1 MNKEI
6 TFLLDFNEDEFLKL
20 RKMNLN
26 INNNFD
32 VIHLRDK
39 TIIDLRSE
47 FEGLTAV
54 AFAKDC
60 IADEYIGIWNSRKI
74 IDKNSKITNIFIAD
88 LENRFINNQ
97 LLALYEELNLYIE
110 SHDILISE
118 VLDMEANYNI
128 YKYYK
133 NRCCEFDIY
142 IDSIKN
148 ILKEIG
154 TEYVEYLDR
163 YLNGVNLYLP
173 DIFCMKRNIFQDF
186 SYLVTKILT
195 ALKKVINNKI
205 NIDIINDIIFGMCI
219 LYFSE
224 NYNIYVLNNK
234 SYMNDN
240 SIVQIKPY
248 FKSNNIPIVMA
259 SSEFFIPYTLVT
271 IQSIIENKNK
281 LYNYDIVILSENYS
295 KAVLKRIASFSDLHN
310 NVNIRVLDVSEYIK
324 HFNFKVVGHVSKETF
339 YRLIVPNIFKFYEK
353 IIYLDSDII
362 ICEDISKLN
371 EINLDNNYIAAT
383 YDIDFIGQYNGASQA
398 MKDYCDRTLR
408 LKNPYEYIQAGV
420 TIFNVLKINSD
431 FSENALAE
439 FANGNIFNFVDQ
451 DVLNCKF
458 EGNKRI
464 LDMSWNVVTDCGG
477 YRIKDIISFA
487 PSQLCVEYMNARK
500 YPKIIHYSG
509 YDKPWD
515 SVYSDMAEIYWKYA
529 RTSVFYEEIISRL
542 NRKES
547 FCKRKNKIKY
557 IFNIFFSKDNKFR
570 EFLKRYYYRFFRK
583 NKN

>member
-1 MNKEI
+1 MKKEI
-6 TFLLDFNEDEFLKL
+6 TFLLDFNEDKFLKL
-20 RKMNLN
+20 RKMNLS

-32 VIHLRDK
+32 VIYLRDK
-39 TIIDLRSE
+39 NILDLRSN

-54 AFAKDC
+54 AFAKEY
-60 IADEYIGIWNSRKI
+60 IKDEYIGIWDSKKI
-74 IDKNSKITNIFIAD
+74 INKNVKVTKFFIAD
-88 LENRFINNQ
+88 LETKFINNQ
-97 LLALYEELNLYIE
+97 LFALYEELDCYIE

-118 VLDMEANYNI
+118 AFDMEPNYNI

-133 NRCCEFDIY
+133 NICCNIDVY

-148 ILKEIG
+148 ILKEMGI
-154 TEYVEYLDR
+154 EYVECLDR
-163 YLNGVNLYLP
+163 YLSGVKLYLP
-173 DIFCMKRNIFQDF
+173 DIFCMKKNIFQDF
-186 SYLVTKILT
+186 SYLVTNILSD
-195 ALKKVINNKI
+195 LKKTINNEMG
-205 NIDIINDIIFGMCI
+205 IDIIYDILFGMCI
-219 LYFSE
+219 LCFSE
-224 NYNIYVLNNK
+224 KYNIYILNNK
-234 SYMNDN
+234 FYMNEN
-240 SIVQIKPY
+240 SIAQIKPR
-248 FKSNNIPIVMA
+248 FESKNIPIVMA

-271 IQSIIENKNK
+271 IQSIIENKNN

-295 KAVLKRIASFSDLHN
+295 KEVLKRIASLSDLYDN
-310 NVNIRVLDVSEYIK
+310 LNIRVLDVSEYIK
-324 HFNFKVVGHVSKETF
+324 KFNFKVVGHVSKETF

-383 YDIDFIGQYNGASQA
+383 YDIDFIGQYNGASKA
-398 MKDYCDRTLR
+398 MKDYCDRILR

-420 TIFNVLKINSD
+420 TIFNILKINSD
-431 FSENALAE
+431 FSENELAE
-439 FANGNIFNFVDQ
+439 FANGNVFNLVDQ

-458 EGNKRI
+458 EGNKKI

-487 PSQLCVEYMNARK
+487 PIELCVEYMNARK

-515 SVYSDMAEIYWKYA
+515 NLYSDMAEIYWKYA
-529 RTSVFYEEIISRL
+529 RISIFYEEILSRL

-547 FCKRKNKIKY
+547 FFKRKHKIKY

-570 EFLKRYYYRFFRK
+570 EFLKRYYYRIFRK